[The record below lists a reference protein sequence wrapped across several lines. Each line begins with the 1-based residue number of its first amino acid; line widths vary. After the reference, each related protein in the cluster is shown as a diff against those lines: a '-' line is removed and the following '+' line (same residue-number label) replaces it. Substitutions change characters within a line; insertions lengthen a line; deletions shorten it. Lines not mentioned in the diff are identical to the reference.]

1 MQAARATRADITR
14 AARDFRALFWSRE
27 WFHLNQRR
35 ALWVSIALGLN
46 LLMLV
51 TDVGWTSAPIVIG
64 YVSWLLAVGVLEVI
78 RRRLDDR
85 DVILT
90 WSAIACCVD
99 VLFVAVQMYN
109 TGGGWWLGVPFLGI
123 VTAIA
128 ATSLPRGYG
137 ISVFVAALTAWTLL
151 LLFLLVGV
159 LQPLPWFG
167 LPSVQNNVALLSTQY
182 LLGGMALSAI
192 WTLLRGQAKRSRR
205 PLESYR
211 RMVEASP
218 FATFTMG
225 RDGRVRDVNPAALRL
240 TAMRADEL
248 LGRGVLRF
256 VKTEQQQEVLRA
268 FERTLAGETSRIEH
282 GFHCGDGVVRWFS
295 VTYSPIDTGSD
306 DQVVLAIAQDLTAER
321 NAAIANEALQR
332 ELAESR
338 RMQLVGRLVSGVAHE
353 LNNPLAAVMSF
364 TEQLLH
370 EAADDDQRLALN
382 TVHEQAGRARAIVR
396 DLLQVVRDRGERERQ
411 AISIE
416 QLLASCV
423 NALRR
428 DAELARVAI
437 RSQTINPGP
446 LAIADATGL
455 AQVFDN
461 ILRNA
466 LLASPPMS
474 TVTTTLDY
482 LPDGWRI
489 SISDQGAGVPE
500 HVRAHLFEPFFTT
513 RSPGE
518 GTGLGLAV
526 SQGIVD
532 QHGGTLVLEETPR
545 DSGLGATFTVFLP
558 ARLADRNETGEPSV
572 LSASREITDPFPMS
586 VSESAVSQIPC
597 LLLIDD
603 EAAIRMALERFLTR
617 RGWRVETCASG
628 IEGRDA
634 LMAADADSRYNAI
647 VCDLKMPGM
656 TGIELYRHLEANRPA
671 LIDKLIFATG
681 DVASQDV
688 ALFLE
693 SVRCPV
699 LEKPFSLASLAE
711 LLESRRAAATPH
723 AATPHAATQHAA
735 ASAVP
740 VTAAA
745 NDPGAPA
752 PTRHQ

>member
-1 MQAARATRADITR
+1 MSMQAARASRAEITR
-14 AARDFRALFWSRE
+14 AVRDFRAQFWSRE

-35 ALWVSIALGLN
+35 ALWVSIGLALN
-46 LLMLV
+46 LFMLL
-51 TDVGWTSAPIVIG
+51 TSSGWTSAQVVVG
-64 YVSWLLAVGVLEVI
+64 YLSWLLVI
-78 RRRLDDR
+78 GCGELLRRRLTDR

-90 WSAIACCVD
+90 WSAIACILD
-99 VLFVAVQMYN
+99 VLFVTVQMYN

-123 VTAIA
+123 ITAIA

-137 ISVFVAALTAWTLL
+137 VSVFVAALVSWTLL
-151 LLFLLVGV
+151 LG
-159 LQPLPWFG
+159 LQLSGALRPVPWFG
-167 LPSVQNNVALLSTQY
+167 LPEVGGNAALITTQF
-182 LLGGMALSAI
+182 LLGSMALSAI
-192 WTLLRGQAKRSRR
+192 WVLLRGQARRARR

-225 RDGRVRDVNPAALRL
+225 RDGRVREVNPAAVRL
-240 TAMRADEL
+240 TALSADQL
-248 LGRGVLRF
+248 LGHGVLRY
-256 VKTEQQQEVLRA
+256 VLSEQQPMVLAA
-268 FERTLAGETSRIEH
+268 FEQTLSGEMSRIEH

-295 VTYSPIDTGSD
+295 VTYSPIDTHGD
-306 DQVVLAIAQDLTAER
+306 DPVVLAIAQDLTAER

-364 TEQLLH
+364 TEQLLQESH
-370 EAADDDQRLALN
+370 ETEQRAALHV
-382 TVHEQAGRARAIVR
+382 VHEQAGRARAIVR

-411 AISIE
+411 ATSVE
-416 QLLASCV
+416 ALLASCV
-423 NALRR
+423 HTLQR
-428 DAELARVAI
+428 DCEAARVTVV
-437 RSQTINPGP
+437 SHTISAGP
-446 LAIADATGL
+446 PALVDPTGL

-466 LLASPPMS
+466 LLASPPDS
-474 TVTTTLDY
+474 TITTTLAY
-482 LPDGWRI
+482 LEDGWRI
-489 SISDQGAGVPE
+489 SICDQGAGVPL
-500 HVRAHLFEPFFTT
+500 HARAHLFEPFFTT

-532 QHGGTLVLEETPR
+532 QHGGTLVLEDTPG
-545 DSGLGATFTVFLP
+545 DSGVGATFTVFLP
-558 ARLADRNETGEPSV
+558 SRLAERNDTGAPTV
-572 LSASREITDPFPMS
+572 RTASHEIAVPFPMP
-586 VSESAVSQIPC
+586 VAESAVSQSPS

-603 EAAIRMALERFLTR
+603 EPAIRMALERYLTR
-617 RGWRVETCASG
+617 RGWSVETCASG
-628 IEGRDA
+628 IEGREA
-634 LMAADADSRYNAI
+634 LMAAGAETRYNAI

-693 SVRCPV
+693 SVTCPV
-699 LEKPFSLASLAE
+699 LEKPFSLTSLAE
-711 LLESRRAAATPH
+711 LLESRRGSTTPPAGTPAPSAT
-723 AATPHAATQHAA
+723 AA
-735 ASAVP
+735 AS
-740 VTAAA
+740 
-745 NDPGAPA
+745 DPGAPA
-752 PTRHQ
+752 PTRHP

>member
-1 MQAARATRADITR
+1 MSMQSARATRADITR
-14 AARDFRALFWSRE
+14 AVRDFRAQFWSRE

-35 ALWVSIALGLN
+35 TLWVSIALTLN
-46 LLMLV
+46 LFMLL
-51 TDVGWTSAPIVIG
+51 TNSGWTSATVVFG
-64 YVSWLLAVGVLEVI
+64 YLSWLLVIGCGEVL
-78 RRRLDDR
+78 RRQLTDR

-90 WSAIACCVD
+90 WSAIACILD
-99 VLFVAVQMYN
+99 VLFITAQMYN

-123 VTAIA
+123 LTAIA

-137 ISVFVAALTAWTLL
+137 VSVFVASLSSWTLL
-151 LLFLLVGV
+151 LGLQLSGV
-159 LQPLPWFG
+159 LRPVPWFG
-167 LPSVQNNVALLSTQY
+167 LPEVGGNAGLLTTQF
-182 LLGGMALSAI
+182 LLGSLALSAI
-192 WTLLRGQAKRSRR
+192 WVLLRGQAKRARR

-218 FATFTMG
+218 FATFTMA
-225 RDGRVRDVNPAALRL
+225 RDGRVREVNPAALRL
-240 TAMRADEL
+240 TALRADQL
-248 LGRGVLRF
+248 LERGVLRF
-256 VKTEQQQEVLRA
+256 VQAEQQPTVLAA
-268 FERTLAGETSRIEH
+268 FERTLAGEMSRLEH

-295 VTYSPIDTGSD
+295 VTYSPIDTGTD
-306 DQVVLAIAQDLTAER
+306 DQLVLAIAQDLTAER

-364 TEQLLH
+364 TEQLLQESH
-370 EAADDDQRLALN
+370 EDDQRAALSV
-382 TVHEQAGRARAIVR
+382 VHEQAGRARAIVR

-411 AISIE
+411 ATSLE
-416 QLLASCV
+416 ALLASCV
-423 NALRR
+423 HTFRR
-428 DAELARVAI
+428 DCEAARVAVV
-437 RSQTINPGP
+437 SHTISAGP
-446 LAIADATGL
+446 LALVDPTGL

-466 LLASPPMS
+466 LLASPPDS
-474 TVTTTLDY
+474 TITTTLAY
-482 LPDGWRI
+482 LADGWRI
-489 SISDQGAGVPE
+489 AIRDQGEGVPE
-500 HVRAHLFEPFFTT
+500 HARTHLFEPFFTT

-532 QHGGTLVLEETPR
+532 QHGGTLVLEETPGDAGR
-545 DSGLGATFTVFLP
+545 GATFTVFLP
-558 ARLADRNETGEPSV
+558 ASLAERDESGLPTVRTASNEIATS
-572 LSASREITDPFPMS
+572 FPMP
-586 VSESAVSQIPC
+586 VSESAVSQSPC

-617 RGWRVETCASG
+617 RGWSVETCASG
-628 IEGRDA
+628 IEGREA
-634 LMAADADSRYNAI
+634 LMAAGAETRYNAI

-656 TGIELYRHLEANRPA
+656 TGIELYRHLEAHRPA

-693 SVRCPV
+693 SVTCPV
-699 LEKPFSLASLAE
+699 LEKPFSLSSLAE
-711 LLESRRAAATPH
+711 LLESRRGSAPPHVGTTAATS
-723 AATPHAATQHAA
+723 TVA
-735 ASAVP
+735 ASA
-740 VTAAA
+740 
-745 NDPGAPA
+745 PGAPE